1 MSENLDIRK
10 VEQACL
16 RKVWR
21 VSDFVKRYRLPLTEE
36 KRLTTLFGAFASEQE
51 LLSNATRTP
60 LYR

>member
-10 VEQACL
+10 VEQAGL

-21 VSDFVKRYRLPLTEE
+21 VSDFVKRYRLSNVEE

-51 LLSNATRTP
+51 LLSNATRAP
-60 LYR
+60 MYR